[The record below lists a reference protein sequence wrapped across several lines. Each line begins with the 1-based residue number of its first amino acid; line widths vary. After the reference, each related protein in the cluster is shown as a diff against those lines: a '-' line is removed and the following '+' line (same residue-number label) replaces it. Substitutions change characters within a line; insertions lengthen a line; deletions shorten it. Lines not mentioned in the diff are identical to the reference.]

1 MSIIK
6 TLQDYLMEF
15 NGMEMILTDLT
26 SNAPSSYALAPAGSG
41 VASKDILGNVT
52 YQNSYVF
59 WAREHSG
66 DEADRRDNYDF
77 LDSFCNWL
85 EERNRDE
92 IFPALPDP
100 YRVSEISVSNVMLM
114 DIDDSGLGTYQIQIQ
129 LIFERRYDT

>member
-26 SNAPSSYALAPAGSG
+26 PNAPSSYALAPAGSG

-66 DEADRRDNYDF
+66 DGQTGGTIMTFWIPSATGWRSVTEMRF
-77 LDSFCNWL
+77 
-85 EERNRDE
+85 
-92 IFPALPDP
+92 FPHCPIHTGYLRLA
-100 YRVSEISVSNVMLM
+100 SAM
-114 DIDDSGLGTYQIQIQ
+114 
-129 LIFERRYDT
+129 